1 MRGESGKLPTIVD
14 IARATGL
21 SKSVV
26 SRALNGEPGVSSE
39 SREAITAMAAQMGYV
54 ANAMARKMR
63 AHRVDTVGVL
73 VRDPASAYYGAL
85 LGALQSA
92 AAARGVRLLTMTG
105 SGKPD
110 LEEERSALRSLLT
123 LRVDGLLVCSGL
135 LPATDLYPFAER
147 VPTVVVGRSEWDTR
161 IGSVCCDD
169 EDGARQ
175 IVDHVIGAGFTRI
188 VVPIPPASTAPSLH
202 VRGNLLAAAAQARGL
217 RPTLVEADSPEGFT
231 ATMPPPELGSVC
243 ILAPNDNWA
252 VKLREGLGD
261 RPGQLVTGYDGV
273 GVYATPLLGLTTIV
287 QPIKDITA
295 AALDLVIEVLTE
307 GRSPEHIALR
317 GALRLP
323 R

>member
-39 SREAITAMAAQMGYV
+39 SRETVTAMAAQMGYV

-63 AHRVDTVGVL
+63 AQSVDTVGVL

-92 AAARGVRLLTMTG
+92 ATARGVRLLTMTG

-123 LRVDGLLVCSGL
+123 FRVDGLLVCSGL

-147 VPTVVVGRSEWDTR
+147 VPTVVLGRSEWDTR
-161 IGSVCCDD
+161 IGSVSCDD
-169 EDGARQ
+169 EDGTRQ
-175 IVDHVIGAGFTRI
+175 IVDHVIGAGFTRV

-202 VRGNLLAAAAQARGL
+202 IRGNLLAAAAQTRGL
-217 RPTLVEADSPEGFT
+217 RPALIEADSPERF
-231 ATMPPPELGSVC
+231 AAMLPSPEPGRVC

-252 VKLREGLGD
+252 VKLRELLGD

-273 GVYATPLLGLTTIV
+273 GVYETPLLGLTTIV
-287 QPIKDITA
+287 QPIDEIA
-295 AALDLVIEVLTE
+295 ASALDLVIEVLTE
-307 GRSPEHIALR
+307 DRSPEHLALR
-317 GALRLP
+317 GSLRTP
-323 R
+323 Q